1 MNRYFFFNTIP
12 WLWNALPPT
21 DLLLS
26 RLWHFLSTYF
36 FNVHTVDVL
45 LLLFT
50 PLNYHFQV
58 LAINESQW
66 WVLLSLFLLQWCSV
80 FSLHFLPVAWGWGDP
95 HITTLD
101 GRRYTFNGWGEYVML
116 RANIG
121 DFEFQGR
128 TQLAANSNAT
138 IFSAFVIREGN
149 DTVQVSC

>member
-1 MNRYFFFNTIP
+1 MSHSDGYFCAYSFCNG
-12 WLWNALPPT
+12 AL
-21 DLLLS
+21 
-26 RLWHFLSTYF
+26 
-36 FNVHTVDVL
+36 
-45 LLLFT
+45 
-50 PLNYHFQV
+50 
-58 LAINESQW
+58 
-66 WVLLSLFLLQWCSV
+66 CSACI
-80 FSLHFLPVAWGWGDP
+80 FLPVAWGWGDP

-116 RANIG
+116 RTNIG